1 MTKNDMPDQSDP
13 FDIPLEMAEEK
24 KSRPLKKIL
33 LIAVILACACLWFFS
48 AEFQDTPMNLKNVAK
63 PHAELASRINIANT
77 PAYTEKIEA
86 YAQNKAKTA
95 QKNGQSFV
103 SPISEPH
110 VYPHERVP
118 HEGIAPQIGREKK
131 EESGPVPRETPR
143 REEKKEIQARK
154 EKPRHVRDVQA
165 MAAAMRS
172 SFSHSAPAPQALL
185 LLNHPREKKVS
196 VVQEEKKPP
205 SLRPE
210 LTGRMFYCVT
220 RLSLDSDS
228 PGPCIAEVVEGRF
241 QGSRFIGTFARFESR
256 LVLRFTSFHIK
267 DGETV
272 SVEAYGVDPATDRTS
287 LATSVDHHYLERFG
301 GIIAA
306 SFLEGFGEA
315 VQSSGKSSYSSLY
328 GASTIVPHYNLQE
341 QLTIAAGR
349 AGNRAASLMSQN
361 FSRAPTV
368 HLRSGTDLGV
378 LITKVEEKSRYT
390 AE

>member
-1 MTKNDMPDQSDP
+1 MTKNNMPDQSDN

-24 KSRPLKKIL
+24 KSKPLKKL
-33 LIAVILACACLWFFS
+33 LLLAVILASACIWFFS
-48 AEFQDTPMNLKNVAK
+48 TEFQDTPMNLKNVAK

-110 VYPHERVP
+110 IYPHESIPR
-118 HEGIAPQIGREKK
+118 QSTREKK
-131 EESGPVPRETPR
+131 EEVPPKPVPKEMPR

-165 MAAAMRS
+165 MVAALRS
-172 SFSHSAPAPQALL
+172 SFSHSAPPPQELL
-185 LLNHPREKKVS
+185 LLNHPRERRVPE
-196 VVQEEKKPP
+196 VQEEKKPP
-205 SLRPE
+205 SLRPR
-210 LTGRMFYCVT
+210 LTGQMFYCVT

-267 DGETV
+267 GGETV
-272 SVEAYGVDPATDRTS
+272 SVEAYGVDPSTDRTS

-341 QLTIAAGR
+341 QLAIAAGR

-368 HLRSGTDLGV
+368 HLQSGTDLGV
-378 LITKVEEKSRYT
+378 LITKVEEKGKDT
-390 AE
+390 VD